1 VRIQLTRTKKY
12 KNKCVFNWHAQEMI
26 LIERYITLNCNYEF
40 VPLDKLGDIESKAV
54 LKATAKA
61 HQALGELKGLAV
73 TMPNQYLLLATLS
86 LQEAKESSEIEN
98 IITTQDDLY
107 RSNYKSQQF
116 ISTSAKEVHNYAQAL
131 QTGFNIINT
140 KGLLTNNTI
149 IKIQKIIEN
158 NDAGFRSQGGT
169 QLVNQQNSEV
179 IYTPPQTAKDII
191 NLMSDLERFINDDEL
206 CDYDDLVKMALIHHQ
221 FESIHPFYD
230 GNGRTGRILNVLY
243 LSKQKLLGAPILY
256 LSRYLNKNKEQYYH
270 LLQDVRDNGN
280 WEPWLLFMLKALQI
294 TSQDTLKTIQG
305 LIALMQTCKQ
315 TIKSKLPKIYSHELI
330 NNLFTHPYTKLEFIT
345 QDLGIH
351 RNTASKYLNQLVDID
366 LLTKH
371 KLGKD
376 NYYLNRGLHDLL
388 SH

>member
-1 VRIQLTRTKKY
+1 VICNYNFIQL
-12 KNKCVFNWHAQEMI
+12 E
-26 LIERYITLNCNYEF
+26 
-40 VPLDKLGDIESKAV
+40 KLGDIESKAV

-131 QTGFNIINT
+131 ETGFNTINKT
-140 KGLLTNNTI
+140 GLLTNNTI
-149 IKIQKIIEN
+149 LEIQQIIEN
-158 NDAGFRSQGGT
+158 NNAGFRTQGGT
-169 QLVNQQNSEV
+169 QLVNQQDAQV
-179 IYTPPQTAKDII
+179 VYTPPQTGQQVIG
-191 NLMSDLERFINDDEL
+191 LMSDLEKFINNDEL
-206 CDYDDLVKMALIHHQ
+206 SDYDDLVKMALIHHQ

-230 GNGRTGRILNVLY
+230 GNGRTGRILNILY

-256 LSRYLNKNKEQYYH
+256 LSRYLNQHKADYYK
-270 LLQDVRDNGN
+270 LLQGVRDNNN
-280 WEPWLLFMLKALQI
+280 WESWLLFMLKALQI
-294 TSQDTLKTIQG
+294 TSQDTLKTIKG
-305 LIALMQTCKQ
+305 LIALMQAYKR
-315 TIKSKLPKIYSHELI
+315 TIKEKLPKIYSHELI
-330 NNLFTHPYTKLEFIT
+330 NNLFTHPYTKVEFLT
-345 QDLGIH
+345 NDLGIH
-351 RNTASKYLNQLVDID
+351 RNTASKYLNQLVDIG

-376 NYYLNRGLHDLL
+376 NYYLNSDLYDLL
-388 SH
+388 SS